1 MGQKAVTAVGT
12 YGKVT
17 DAIGGQELVTEA
29 VVPHTV
35 VMDPIKGQEFVT
47 GAVGASEVVAY
58 AVEEQEVVTDAVGT
72 QEVVTTGKLSAEIL
86 SVLETRF
93 EVETAALSLGLG
105 LIWDTFEGVCSTAVD
120 SEVVVTLGDG
130 VSVIIE
136 VVAGSL
142 EQGFKGSN
150 VTFGISVVRRLLN
163 AGVVVLTPDGT
174 VAVDVSDC
182 RFGCCEGTEVGM
194 AAWTVEAAA
203 VIELRKSTLM
213 LSSVLK
219 SSSSQMQKLQE

>member
-58 AVEEQEVVTDAVGT
+58 AVEEQDEVVTDAVGT

-93 EVETAALSLGLG
+93 EVETAASLP
-105 LIWDTFEGVCSTAVD
+105 
-120 SEVVVTLGDG
+120 
-130 VSVIIE
+130 
-136 VVAGSL
+136 SL
-142 EQGFKGSN
+142 
-150 VTFGISVVRRLLN
+150 
-163 AGVVVLTPDGT
+163 
-174 VAVDVSDC
+174 
-182 RFGCCEGTEVGM
+182 
-194 AAWTVEAAA
+194 
-203 VIELRKSTLM
+203 
-213 LSSVLK
+213 
-219 SSSSQMQKLQE
+219 